1 MERVLADLN
10 KTPGILGSFVVAED
24 GIMIASDFMAEVNA
38 DVVGALASSI
48 INSAK
53 KVIQKLNQGDMNS
66 LFLETDKNKIFFQ
79 STKNGFLVAIAS
91 TDANIGLLRVEM
103 KLSAQKIEAISGE

>member
-79 STKNGFLVAIAS
+79 STKSGFLVAIAS